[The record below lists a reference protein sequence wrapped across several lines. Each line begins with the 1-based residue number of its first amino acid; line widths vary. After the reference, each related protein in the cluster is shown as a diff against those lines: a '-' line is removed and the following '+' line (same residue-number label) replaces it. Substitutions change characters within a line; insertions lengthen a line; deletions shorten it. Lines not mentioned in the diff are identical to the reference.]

1 MKKSVSFRVSPMQI
15 KTSDAIRRLNDSPVA
30 RWSVLFIVA
39 TAMMMGYFVNDVMSP
54 LETLLEA
61 SPAEG
66 GLGWTSGDYGFF
78 SGSSGLINVFLLM
91 LFFSGLILDKMGIRF
106 TGILACS
113 LMIIGTLIK
122 YYAVTAGFPPT
133 DTFHLSLFT
142 FHFSLPTSVAVAS
155 LGFAVFGVGYEMT
168 GITVSKAMVRW
179 FTGHELAL
187 AMGIQLAMAR
197 LGTAAA
203 LSISAPVAR
212 HFALSTP
219 LLLSLSF
226 LIIGLL
232 AFLVF
237 CVMDRRLD
245 QHRTNTD
252 LHGLQEESV
261 RVSPS
266 QSDAKKKSDADEFR
280 WSDIGTTLRSPG
292 FWLITLFCVLFY
304 SAVSPF
310 LKFSTKLMVMKY
322 GVDPDVAGFF
332 SSIAPFG
339 TILMTPLFG
348 LIYDRY
354 GKGVTLVITGALM
367 LTAVH
372 FGFSLPMHSSTV
384 AITLMV
390 ILSVGYSLA
399 PAALWPCV
407 PKIIPLKCLGTACSM
422 IFFIQNFGRAI
433 IPMFVG
439 KANEADPTY
448 ETSMLIFGFTALG
461 AALTAM
467 AMWYVDRRQGYG
479 LQLPNIRK

>member
-1 MKKSVSFRVSPMQI
+1 MNIQK
-15 KTSDAIRRLNDSPVA
+15 LNDSPFA
-30 RWSVLFIVA
+30 RWTVLFIVA

-54 LETLLEA
+54 LETLLEMPR
-61 SPAEG
+61 SQG
-66 GLGWTSGDYGFF
+66 GLGWTPSDYGFF
-78 SGSSGLINVFLLM
+78 SGAGSFINVFLLM

-106 TGILACS
+106 TGTLACS
-113 LMIIGTLIK
+113 LMVIGTLIK
-122 YYAVTAGFPPT
+122 LYAVTT
-133 DTFHLSLFT
+133 DFGTTDVTFFNTHL
-142 FHFSLPTSVAVAS
+142 PAS
-155 LGFAVFGVGYEMT
+155 AAWASFGFAIFGVGYEMT

-187 AMGIQLAMAR
+187 AMGLQLAMAR
-197 LGTAAA
+197 FGTAAA
-203 LSISAPVAR
+203 LSISAPIAR
-212 HFALSTP
+212 HYTLSTP
-219 LLLSLSF
+219 LLVALAF

-280 WSDIGTTLRSPG
+280 WSDIGTTLRNPG

-372 FGFSLPMHSSTV
+372 FSFSLPMHSSTV
-384 AITLMV
+384 AIALMV

-407 PKIIPLKCLGTACSM
+407 PKIIPLKCLGTAYSM

-439 KANEADPTY
+439 KANETDPTY

-461 AALTAM
+461 AALTALVL
-467 AMWYVDRRQGYG
+467 WHVDRRQHYG

>member
-1 MKKSVSFRVSPMQI
+1 MNVRQK
-15 KTSDAIRRLNDSPVA
+15 LNDSPAA
-30 RWSVLFIVA
+30 RWTVLFIVA

-61 SPAEG
+61 SKEEG
-66 GLGWTSGDYGFF
+66 GLGWTPSDYGFF
-78 SGSSGLINVFLLM
+78 SGASGLINVFLLM

-106 TGILACS
+106 TGVLSCS
-113 LMIIGTLIK
+113 LMVLGTLIK
-122 YYAVTAGFPPT
+122 YYAVTADFPPT
-133 DTFHLSLFT
+133 EVVSFSLLSSS
-142 FHFSLPTSVAVAS
+142 FSLPKSVAVAS

-203 LSISAPVAR
+203 LSISAPIAR
-212 HFALSTP
+212 HFTLSTP

-245 QHRTNTD
+245 QFTVNNND
-252 LHGLQEESV
+252 
-261 RVSPS
+261 
-266 QSDAKKKSDADEFR
+266 SDKFL
-280 WSDIGTTLRSPG
+280 WSDIGTTLRNPG

-310 LKFSTKLMVMKY
+310 LKFSTRLMVMKY

-348 LIYDRY
+348 LVYDRY

-372 FGFSLPMHSSTV
+372 FGFSLPMHESTT
-384 AITLMV
+384 AIALMV
-390 ILSVGYSLA
+390 VLSIAYSLA

-407 PKIIPLKCLGTACSM
+407 PKIIPLKCLGIAYSM

-439 KANEADPTY
+439 KANETDPTY

-461 AALTAM
+461 AALTAIG
-467 AMWYVDRRQGYG
+467 MWYVDRRKGYG
-479 LQLPNIRK
+479 LQLPNIKK

>member
-1 MKKSVSFRVSPMQI
+1 MRPSKEKINNSPF
-15 KTSDAIRRLNDSPVA
+15 A
-30 RWSVLFIVA
+30 RWTVLIIVA

-54 LETLLEA
+54 LETLLEL
-61 SPAEG
+61 PKEQG
-66 GLGWTSGDYGFF
+66 GLGWTPSDYGFF
-78 SGSSGLINVFLLM
+78 SGAGSFINVFLLM

-106 TGILACS
+106 TGTLACS
-113 LMIIGTLIK
+113 LMALGTLIK
-122 YYAVTAGFPPT
+122 YYAVTAEFGNKPIAFL
-133 DTFHLSLFT
+133 DYQ
-142 FHFSLPTSVAVAS
+142 LPASAVWAS
-155 LGFAVFGVGYEMT
+155 LGFAIFGVGYEMT
-168 GITVSKAMVRW
+168 GISVSKAMVRW

-203 LSISAPVAR
+203 LSISAPIAR
-212 HFALSTP
+212 HYTLSMP
-219 LLLSLSF
+219 LLLSLAF

-237 CVMDRRLD
+237 CVMDRKLD
-245 QHRTNTD
+245 DSGQTTEDSADNT
-252 LHGLQEESV
+252 QYEE
-261 RVSPS
+261 
-266 QSDAKKKSDADEFR
+266 QFHF
-280 WSDIGTTLRSPG
+280 SDILVTLRNPG

-322 GVDPDVAGFF
+322 GVDPDIAGFF

-372 FGFSLPMHSSTV
+372 FGFSLPMHSSTI
-384 AITLMV
+384 AIALMV
-390 ILSVGYSLA
+390 TLSIGYSLA

-407 PKIIPLKCLGTACSM
+407 PKIIPLKCLGTAYSM
-422 IFFIQNFGRAI
+422 IFFIQNFGRAV
-433 IPMFVG
+433 IPMCVG
-439 KANEADPTY
+439 RANETDPTY
-448 ETSMLIFGFTALG
+448 TTSMLIFGFTALG
-461 AALTAM
+461 AAVTAI
-467 AMWYVDRRQGYG
+467 AMLVIDKKKNYG
-479 LQLPNIRK
+479 LQLPNIKK

>member
-1 MKKSVSFRVSPMQI
+1 M
-15 KTSDAIRRLNDSPVA
+15 TEAIRHRLNDSPFA
-30 RWSVLFIVA
+30 RWTVLIIVA

-54 LETLLEA
+54 LETLLELPK
-61 SPAEG
+61 SQG
-66 GLGWTSGDYGFF
+66 GLGWTPSDYGFF
-78 SGSSGLINVFLLM
+78 SGAGSFINVFLLM

-106 TGILACS
+106 TGVLACS
-113 LMIIGTLIK
+113 LMALGTLLK
-122 YYAVTAGFPPT
+122 LYGVTTDFGTAEIAIFGFQ
-133 DTFHLSLFT
+133 
-142 FHFSLPTSVAVAS
+142 LPMSVAVAS

-203 LSISAPVAR
+203 LSISAPIAR

-219 LLLSLSF
+219 LLVSLAF

-237 CVMDRRLD
+237 CVMDRKLD
-245 QHRTNTD
+245 DDSTKSTTD
-252 LHGLQEESV
+252 ESEE
-261 RVSPS
+261 
-266 QSDAKKKSDADEFR
+266 FH
-280 WSDIGTTLRSPG
+280 WGDILVTLRNPG

-322 GVDPDVAGFF
+322 GVDPDIAGFF

-348 LIYDRY
+348 AIYDRY

-372 FGFSLPMHSSTV
+372 FGFSLPMHSSTI
-384 AITLMV
+384 AIALMV
-390 ILSVGYSLA
+390 TLSIGYSLA

-407 PKIIPLKCLGTACSM
+407 PKIIPLKCLGTAYSM

-439 KANEADPTY
+439 RANETDPTY
-448 ETSMLIFGFTALG
+448 TTSMLIFGFTALG
-461 AALTAM
+461 AAVTAIGILLI
-467 AMWYVDRRQGYG
+467 DKHKHYG
-479 LQLPNIRK
+479 LQLPNIKK

>member
-1 MKKSVSFRVSPMQI
+1 
-15 KTSDAIRRLNDSPVA
+15 
-30 RWSVLFIVA
+30 
-39 TAMMMGYFVNDVMSP
+39 MSP
-54 LETLLEA
+54 LETLLEMPR
-61 SPAEG
+61 SQG
-66 GLGWTSGDYGFF
+66 GLGWTPSDYGFF
-78 SGSSGLINVFLLM
+78 SGAGSFINVFLLM

-106 TGILACS
+106 TGVLACS
-113 LMIIGTLIK
+113 LMTLGTLLK
-122 YYAVTAGFPPT
+122 LYGVTTDFGSAEIVVFGFQ
-133 DTFHLSLFT
+133 
-142 FHFSLPTSVAVAS
+142 LPMSVAVAS
-155 LGFAVFGVGYEMT
+155 LGFAIFGVGYEMT

-203 LSISAPVAR
+203 LSISAPIAR
-212 HFALSTP
+212 HFSLPTP
-219 LLLSLSF
+219 LLVSLAF

-237 CVMDRRLD
+237 CVMDRKLD
-245 QHRTNTD
+245 DSGQCTADSYDNN
-252 LHGLQEESV
+252 QYEE
-261 RVSPS
+261 
-266 QSDAKKKSDADEFR
+266 EFR
-280 WSDIGTTLRSPG
+280 FSDIGVTLRNPG

-322 GVDPDVAGFF
+322 GVDTDIAGFF

-372 FGFSLPMHSSTV
+372 FGFSLPMHSSTI
-384 AITLMV
+384 AIALMV
-390 ILSVGYSLA
+390 TLSIGYSLA

-407 PKIIPLKCLGTACSM
+407 PKIIPLKCLGTAYSM
-422 IFFIQNFGRAI
+422 IFFIQNFGRAV
-433 IPMFVG
+433 IPMCVG
-439 KANEADPTY
+439 RANEVDPSYTS
-448 ETSMLIFGFTALG
+448 SMLIFGFTALG
-461 AALTAM
+461 AALTAI
-467 AMWYVDRRQGYG
+467 AILVVDRKKHYG
-479 LQLPNIRK
+479 LQLPNIKK

>member
-1 MKKSVSFRVSPMQI
+1 MSE
-15 KTSDAIRRLNDSPVA
+15 AIRQHLNDSPVA
-30 RWSVLFIVA
+30 RWTVLFIVA

-66 GLGWTSGDYGFF
+66 GLGWSPSDYGFF
-78 SGSSGLINVFLLM
+78 SGAGSFINVFLLM
-91 LFFSGLILDKMGIRF
+91 LFFSGIILDKMGIRF
-106 TGILACS
+106 TGVLSCS
-113 LMIIGTLIK
+113 LMVLGTLIK

-133 DTFHLSLFT
+133 AVTEFSLFT
-142 FHFSLPTSVAVAS
+142 IHVSLPTSVALAS

-187 AMGIQLAMAR
+187 AMGLQLAMAR
-197 LGTAAA
+197 FGTAAA

-212 HFALSTP
+212 HFTLSTP
-219 LLLSLSF
+219 LLLSLAF

-245 QHRTNTD
+245 QFTVD
-252 LHGLQEESV
+252 SLQLT
-261 RVSPS
+261 
-266 QSDAKKKSDADEFR
+266 DEFH

-322 GVDPDVAGFF
+322 GVDADLAGFF

-372 FGFSLPMHSSTV
+372 FGFSLPMHSSTI

-390 ILSVGYSLA
+390 ILSIGYSLA

-407 PKIIPLKCLGTACSM
+407 PKIIPLKCLGTAYSM

-439 KANEADPTY
+439 KANETDPTY

-467 AMWYVDRRQGYG
+467 AMWYVDRRKGYG

>member
-1 MKKSVSFRVSPMQI
+1 M
-15 KTSDAIRRLNDSPVA
+15 RLNDSPIA
-30 RWSVLFIVA
+30 RWTVLFIVA

-54 LETLLEA
+54 LETLLEMPK
-61 SPAEG
+61 SQG
-66 GLGWTSGDYGFF
+66 GLGWSPSDYGFF
-78 SGSSGLINVFLLM
+78 SGAGSFINVFLLM

-106 TGILACS
+106 TGTLACS
-113 LMIIGTLIK
+113 LMVLGTLIK
-122 YYAVTAGFPPT
+122 YYAVTADFPPT
-133 DTFHLSLFT
+133 AVTNFSFFT
-142 FHFSLPTSVAVAS
+142 LHFSLPTSVTWAS
-155 LGFAVFGVGYEMT
+155 LGFAIFGVGYEMT

-187 AMGIQLAMAR
+187 AMGLQLAMAR
-197 LGTAAA
+197 FGTAAA
-203 LSISAPVAR
+203 LSISAPIAR
-212 HFALSTP
+212 HFTLSTP
-219 LLLSLSF
+219 LLVALAF

-245 QHRTNTD
+245 NSGECRTKS
-252 LHGLQEESV
+252 LESKLDDF
-261 RVSPS
+261 SE
-266 QSDAKKKSDADEFR
+266 EFR
-280 WSDIGTTLRSPG
+280 FSDILVTLRNPG

-322 GVDPDVAGFF
+322 GVDPDLAGFF

-348 LIYDRY
+348 LIYDKY

-372 FGFSLPMHSSTV
+372 FGFSMPMHSSMV

-390 ILSVGYSLA
+390 VLSIGYSLA

-407 PKIIPLKCLGTACSM
+407 PKIIPLKCLGTAYSM

-433 IPMFVG
+433 IPMYVG
-439 KANEADPTY
+439 KANETDPTY
-448 ETSMLIFGFTALG
+448 TTSMLIFGFTALG
-461 AALTAM
+461 AALTAI
-467 AMWYVDRRQGYG
+467 AMLYIDRKKNYG

>member
-1 MKKSVSFRVSPMQI
+1 MAE
-15 KTSDAIRRLNDSPVA
+15 AIRQRLNDSPIA
-30 RWSVLFIVA
+30 RWTVLFIVA

-54 LETLLEA
+54 LETLLEMPR
-61 SPAEG
+61 SEG
-66 GLGWTSGDYGFF
+66 GLGWSPSDYGFF
-78 SGSSGLINVFLLM
+78 SGAGSFINVFLLM

-106 TGILACS
+106 TGVLACS
-113 LMIIGTLIK
+113 LMAIGTLLKIFG
-122 YYAVTAGFPPT
+122 VTADFGTEEINIFGFQ
-133 DTFHLSLFT
+133 
-142 FHFSLPTSVAVAS
+142 LPMSVAVAS
-155 LGFAVFGVGYEMT
+155 LGFSIFGVGYEMT

-203 LSISAPVAR
+203 LSISAPIAR
-212 HFALSTP
+212 HFTLSTP
-219 LLLSLSF
+219 LLVALSF

-245 QHRTNTD
+245 SSVPASTD
-252 LHGLQEESV
+252 NSTSTDE
-261 RVSPS
+261 
-266 QSDAKKKSDADEFR
+266 EFR
-280 WSDIGTTLRSPG
+280 LADIGVTLRNPG

-322 GVDPDVAGFF
+322 GVDADIAGIF

-372 FGFSLPMHSSTV
+372 FGFSLPMHSATV
-384 AITLMV
+384 AIALMV
-390 ILSVGYSLA
+390 TLSIGYSLA

-407 PKIIPLKCLGTACSM
+407 PKIIPLKCLGTAYSM

-439 KANEADPTY
+439 RANETDPTY
-448 ETSMLIFGFTALG
+448 TTSMLIFGFTALG
-461 AALTAM
+461 AAITAF
-467 AMWYVDRRQGYG
+467 AMLYIDRRKGYG
-479 LQLPNIRK
+479 LQLPNIRVHSGSSTSKAAEPSA

>member
-1 MKKSVSFRVSPMQI
+1 MSEGRGGLKQHLI
-15 KTSDAIRRLNDSPVA
+15 RLNDSPVA

-66 GLGWTSGDYGFF
+66 GLGWTPGDYGFF

-212 HFALSTP
+212 HFTLSTP

-245 QHRTNTD
+245 NKELSKLSKLSSNQK
-252 LHGLQEESV
+252 GLS
-261 RVSPS
+261 
-266 QSDAKKKSDADEFR
+266 SDNNDEFR

-348 LIYDRY
+348 LVYDRY

-390 ILSVGYSLA
+390 ILSIGYSLA

-407 PKIIPLKCLGTACSM
+407 PKIIPLKCLGTAYSM

>member
-1 MKKSVSFRVSPMQI
+1 MSE
-15 KTSDAIRRLNDSPVA
+15 AIRQRLNDSPVA
-30 RWSVLFIVA
+30 RWTVLFIVA

-66 GLGWTSGDYGFF
+66 GLGWSPSDYGFF
-78 SGSSGLINVFLLM
+78 SGAGSFINVFLLM
-91 LFFSGLILDKMGIRF
+91 LFFSGIILDKMGIRF
-106 TGILACS
+106 TGVLSCS
-113 LMIIGTLIK
+113 LMVLGTLIK

-133 DTFHLSLFT
+133 AVTEFSLFT
-142 FHFSLPTSVAVAS
+142 IHVSLPTSVALAS

-187 AMGIQLAMAR
+187 AMGLQLAMAR
-197 LGTAAA
+197 FGTAAA

-212 HFALSTP
+212 HFTLSTP
-219 LLLSLSF
+219 LLLSLAF

-245 QHRTNTD
+245 QFTID
-252 LHGLQEESV
+252 SLQLT
-261 RVSPS
+261 
-266 QSDAKKKSDADEFR
+266 DEFH

-322 GVDPDVAGFF
+322 GVDADLAGFF

-372 FGFSLPMHSSTV
+372 FGFSLPMHSSTI

-390 ILSVGYSLA
+390 ILSIGYSLA

-407 PKIIPLKCLGTACSM
+407 PKIIPLKCLGTAYSM

-439 KANEADPTY
+439 KANETDPTY

-467 AMWYVDRRQGYG
+467 AMWYVDRRKGYG

>member
-1 MKKSVSFRVSPMQI
+1 
-15 KTSDAIRRLNDSPVA
+15 
-30 RWSVLFIVA
+30 
-39 TAMMMGYFVNDVMSP
+39 MMMGYFVNDVMSP
-54 LETLLEA
+54 LETLLETPR
-61 SPAEG
+61 SEG
-66 GLGWTSGDYGFF
+66 GLGWSPSDYGFF
-78 SGSSGLINVFLLM
+78 SGAGSFINVFLLM

-106 TGILACS
+106 TGVLACS
-113 LMIIGTLIK
+113 LMAIGTLLK
-122 YYAVTAGFPPT
+122 LYGVTADFGTEEINIFGFQ
-133 DTFHLSLFT
+133 
-142 FHFSLPTSVAVAS
+142 LPMSVAVAS
-155 LGFAVFGVGYEMT
+155 LGFSIFGVGYEMT

-203 LSISAPVAR
+203 LSISAPIAR
-212 HFALSTP
+212 HFTLSTP
-219 LLLSLSF
+219 LLVALSF

-245 QHRTNTD
+245 SSNPANLASSTST
-252 LHGLQEESV
+252 S
-261 RVSPS
+261 SP
-266 QSDAKKKSDADEFR
+266 DEEFR
-280 WSDIGTTLRSPG
+280 LADIGVTLRNPG

-322 GVDPDVAGFF
+322 GVDADIAGIF

-348 LIYDRY
+348 LVYDRY
-354 GKGVTLVITGALM
+354 GKGVTLVIAGALM

-372 FGFSLPMHSSTV
+372 FGFSLPMHSATV
-384 AITLMV
+384 AIALMV
-390 ILSVGYSLA
+390 TLSIGYSLA

-407 PKIIPLKCLGTACSM
+407 PKIIPLKCLGTAYSM

-439 KANEADPTY
+439 RANETDPTY
-448 ETSMLIFGFTALG
+448 TTSMLIFGFTALG
-461 AALTAM
+461 AAITAF
-467 AMWYVDRRQGYG
+467 AMLYIDRRKGYG
-479 LQLPNIRK
+479 LQLPNIKK

>member
-1 MKKSVSFRVSPMQI
+1 M
-15 KTSDAIRRLNDSPVA
+15 TEAIRHRLNDSPFA
-30 RWSVLFIVA
+30 RWTVLIIVA

-54 LETLLEA
+54 LETLLEL
-61 SPAEG
+61 PKNQG
-66 GLGWTSGDYGFF
+66 GLGWTPSDYGFF
-78 SGSSGLINVFLLM
+78 SGAGSFINVFLLM

-106 TGILACS
+106 IGVLACS
-113 LMIIGTLIK
+113 LMAVGTLLK
-122 YYAVTAGFPPT
+122 LYGVTTDFGTAEIAIFGFQ
-133 DTFHLSLFT
+133 
-142 FHFSLPTSVAVAS
+142 LPMSVAVAS

-203 LSISAPVAR
+203 LSISAPIAR

-219 LLLSLSF
+219 LLVSLAF

-237 CVMDRRLD
+237 CVMDRKLD
-245 QHRTNTD
+245 DDSTKSTTD
-252 LHGLQEESV
+252 ESEE
-261 RVSPS
+261 
-266 QSDAKKKSDADEFR
+266 FH
-280 WSDIGTTLRSPG
+280 WGDILVTLRNPG

-322 GVDPDVAGFF
+322 GVDPDIAGFF

-348 LIYDRY
+348 AVYDKY

-372 FGFSLPMHSSTV
+372 FGFSLPMHSSTI
-384 AITLMV
+384 AIALMV
-390 ILSVGYSLA
+390 TLSIGYSLA

-407 PKIIPLKCLGTACSM
+407 PKIIPLKCLGTAYSM

-433 IPMFVG
+433 IPMYVG
-439 KANEADPTY
+439 RANETDPTY
-448 ETSMLIFGFTALG
+448 TTSMLIFGFTALG
-461 AALTAM
+461 AAVTAIGILLI
-467 AMWYVDRRQGYG
+467 DKHKHYG
-479 LQLPNIRK
+479 LQLPNIKK

>member
-1 MKKSVSFRVSPMQI
+1 MAE
-15 KTSDAIRRLNDSPVA
+15 AIRHRLNDSPIA
-30 RWSVLFIVA
+30 RWTVLFIVA

-54 LETLLEA
+54 LEALLEM
-61 SPAEG
+61 PKAEG
-66 GLGWTSGDYGFF
+66 GLGWTSSDYGFF
-78 SGSSGLINVFLLM
+78 SGSGSFINVFLLM

-113 LMIIGTLIK
+113 LMTLGTLVK
-122 YYAVTAGFPPT
+122 YYAVTT
-133 DTFHLSLFT
+133 DFGTSSVTFFGT
-142 FHFSLPTSVAVAS
+142 DLPTSAAWAS
-155 LGFAVFGVGYEMT
+155 FGFAVFGVGYEMT

-212 HFALSTP
+212 HFSLSTP
-219 LLLSLSF
+219 LLVALAF

-245 QHRTNTD
+245 DSRRSCSTSSSSSSN
-252 LHGLQEESV
+252 ENNE
-261 RVSPS
+261 
-266 QSDAKKKSDADEFR
+266 EFR
-280 WSDIGTTLRSPG
+280 LSDIGITLRNPG
-292 FWLITLFCVLFY
+292 FWLITIFCVLFY

-310 LKFSTKLMVMKY
+310 LKFSTKLMVIKY
-322 GVDPDVAGFF
+322 GVDPVIAGFF

-348 LIYDRY
+348 LVFDRF
-354 GKGVTLVITGALM
+354 GRGVTLVITGALM

-372 FGFSLPMHSSTV
+372 FGFSLPMHSSAV
-384 AITLMV
+384 AIALMV
-390 ILSVGYSLA
+390 VLSVGYSLA

-407 PKIIPLKCLGTACSM
+407 PKIIPLKCLGTAYSM

-439 KANEADPTY
+439 RANETDPSYT
-448 ETSMLIFGFTALG
+448 TSMLIFGFTALG
-461 AALTAM
+461 AALTAIVM
-467 AMWYVDRRQGYG
+467 LYTDRKKGYG
-479 LQLPNIRK
+479 LQLPNIKAQ

>member
-1 MKKSVSFRVSPMQI
+1 MAETII
-15 KTSDAIRRLNDSPVA
+15 KRLNDSPVA
-30 RWSVLFIVA
+30 RWTVLFIVA

-54 LETLLEA
+54 LETLLEM
-61 SPAEG
+61 PIEQG
-66 GLGWTSGDYGFF
+66 GLGWSPSDYGFF
-78 SGSSGLINVFLLM
+78 SGAGSFINVFLLM

-106 TGILACS
+106 TGTLACS
-113 LMIIGTLIK
+113 LMVIGTIIKLI
-122 YYAVTAGFPPT
+122 AVSHPSTEVY
-133 DTFHLSLFT
+133 HLSFIIYHIEMPRT
-142 FHFSLPTSVAVAS
+142 VALAS

-168 GITVSKAMVRW
+168 GISVSKAMVRW

-187 AMGIQLAMAR
+187 AMGLQLAMAR

-203 LSISAPVAR
+203 LSISAPIAR
-212 HFALSTP
+212 HFVLSTP
-219 LLLSLSF
+219 LLVALAF

-245 QHRTNTD
+245 ASGYSCEAD
-252 LHGLQEESV
+252 
-261 RVSPS
+261 
-266 QSDAKKKSDADEFR
+266 KSEEFR
-280 WSDIGTTLRSPG
+280 MADIGITLRNPG

-322 GVDPDVAGFF
+322 GVDTDIAGFF

-348 LIYDRY
+348 LIYDKY
-354 GKGVTLVITGALM
+354 GKGVTLVIIGALM

-372 FGFSLPMHSSTV
+372 FGFSLPIHSSTV
-384 AITLMV
+384 AIALMV
-390 ILSVGYSLA
+390 ILSIGYSLA

-407 PKIIPLKCLGTACSM
+407 PKIIPLKCLGTAYSM

-433 IPMFVG
+433 IPMCVG
-439 KANEADPTY
+439 KANETDPTY
-448 ETSMLIFGFTALG
+448 TTSMLIFGFTALG
-461 AALTAM
+461 AALTAI
-467 AMWYVDRRQGYG
+467 AMLYVNRQKDYG
-479 LQLPNIRK
+479 LQLPNISK

>member
-1 MKKSVSFRVSPMQI
+1 M
-15 KTSDAIRRLNDSPVA
+15 RLNDSPIA
-30 RWSVLFIVA
+30 RWTVLIIVA

-54 LETLLEA
+54 LETLLEMPR
-61 SPAEG
+61 SEG
-66 GLGWTSGDYGFF
+66 GLGWTPSDYGFF
-78 SGSSGLINVFLLM
+78 SGAGSFINVFLFM

-106 TGILACS
+106 TGVLACT
-113 LMIIGTLIK
+113 LMVLGTLIK
-122 YYAVTAGFPPT
+122 YYAVTT
-133 DTFHLSLFT
+133 DFGESQ
-142 FHFSLPTSVAVAS
+142 FSIFNSQLPISAVVAS

-168 GITVSKAMVRW
+168 GITVSKSMVRW

-203 LSISAPVAR
+203 LSISAPIAR
-212 HFALSTP
+212 HFSLSTP
-219 LLLSLSF
+219 LLVSLSF

-232 AFLVF
+232 SFLVF

-245 QHRTNTD
+245 NSSQTRKS
-252 LHGLQEESV
+252 LES
-261 RVSPS
+261 RDYR
-266 QSDAKKKSDADEFR
+266 QSEDSSDEFR
-280 WSDIGTTLRSPG
+280 LSDILITLRNPG

-322 GVDPDVAGFF
+322 GVDPDIAGFF

-348 LIYDRY
+348 LVYDRY

-372 FGFSLPMHSSTV
+372 FGFSLPMHSSTI

-390 ILSVGYSLA
+390 ILSIGYSLA

-407 PKIIPLKCLGTACSM
+407 PKIIPLKCLGTAYSM

-439 KANEADPTY
+439 RANEVDPSYTS
-448 ETSMLIFGFTALG
+448 SMLIFGFTALG
-461 AALTAM
+461 AALTAI
-467 AMWYVDRRQGYG
+467 AMWHVDRRKGYG
-479 LQLPNIRK
+479 LQLPNIHN

>member
-1 MKKSVSFRVSPMQI
+1 MNVRQK
-15 KTSDAIRRLNDSPVA
+15 LNDSPAA
-30 RWSVLFIVA
+30 RWTVLFIVA

-61 SPAEG
+61 SKEEG
-66 GLGWTSGDYGFF
+66 GLGWTPSDYGFF
-78 SGSSGLINVFLLM
+78 SGASGLINVFLLM

-106 TGILACS
+106 TGVLSCS
-113 LMIIGTLIK
+113 LMVLGTLIK
-122 YYAVTAGFPPT
+122 YYAVTADFPPT
-133 DTFHLSLFT
+133 EVVSFSLLSSS
-142 FHFSLPTSVAVAS
+142 FSLPKSVAVAS

-179 FTGHELAL
+179 FTGYELAL

-203 LSISAPVAR
+203 LSISAPIAH
-212 HFALSTP
+212 HFTLSTP

-245 QHRTNTD
+245 QFTVNNND
-252 LHGLQEESV
+252 
-261 RVSPS
+261 
-266 QSDAKKKSDADEFR
+266 SDKFL
-280 WSDIGTTLRSPG
+280 WSDIGTTLRNPG

-348 LIYDRY
+348 LVYDRY

-372 FGFSLPMHSSTV
+372 FGFSLPMHESTT
-384 AITLMV
+384 AIALMV
-390 ILSVGYSLA
+390 VLSIAYSLA

-407 PKIIPLKCLGTACSM
+407 PKIIPLKCLGTAYSM

-439 KANEADPTY
+439 KANETDPTY
-448 ETSMLIFGFTALG
+448 ETSMLILGFTALG
-461 AALTAM
+461 AALTAIG
-467 AMWYVDRRQGYG
+467 MWYVDRRKGYG
-479 LQLPNIRK
+479 LQLPNIKK

>member
-1 MKKSVSFRVSPMQI
+1 MNVRQK
-15 KTSDAIRRLNDSPVA
+15 LNDSPAA
-30 RWSVLFIVA
+30 RWTVLFIVA

-61 SPAEG
+61 SKEED
-66 GLGWTSGDYGFF
+66 GLGWTPSDYGFF
-78 SGSSGLINVFLLM
+78 SGASGLINVFLLM

-106 TGILACS
+106 TGVLSSS
-113 LMIIGTLIK
+113 LMVLGTLIK
-122 YYAVTAGFPPT
+122 YYAVTADFPPT
-133 DTFHLSLFT
+133 EVVSFSLLSSP
-142 FHFSLPTSVAVAS
+142 FSLPKSVAVAS

-203 LSISAPVAR
+203 LSISAPIAR
-212 HFALSTP
+212 HFTLSTP

-245 QHRTNTD
+245 QFTVNNND
-252 LHGLQEESV
+252 
-261 RVSPS
+261 
-266 QSDAKKKSDADEFR
+266 SDKFL
-280 WSDIGTTLRSPG
+280 WSDIGTTLRNPG

-310 LKFSTKLMVMKY
+310 LKFSTRLMVIKY

-348 LIYDRY
+348 LVYDRY

-372 FGFSLPMHSSTV
+372 FGFSLPMHESTT
-384 AITLMV
+384 AIALMV
-390 ILSVGYSLA
+390 VLSIAYSLA

-407 PKIIPLKCLGTACSM
+407 PKIIPLKCLGTAYSM

-439 KANEADPTY
+439 KANETDPTY

-461 AALTAM
+461 AALTAIG
-467 AMWYVDRRQGYG
+467 MWYVDRRKGYG
-479 LQLPNIRK
+479 LQLPNIKK